1 MRAKS
6 NAYFNAIG
14 GKNMKLKKLSALA
27 MTTAMCAATI
37 FGCGGTSNSGK
48 DNETTTGASA
58 ENPIKV
64 EMKVWTPQEDQ
75 NAGWTQQMCEK
86 FNEAH
91 PEWDI
96 TFTYETCG
104 EDKAGE
110 MVTADPTE
118 AADVY
123 MFSND
128 QLGTLLNADAIA
140 KLGGEA
146 ATYVKETNSE
156 LMVSTVTKDGNIY
169 GIPFTANTWF
179 MYYDKSVFGEDDIK
193 SLDAMLE
200 KGKVAYQFGTGWY
213 FGAFYAAGGATFC
226 GADGSDEAAGIVLG
240 DKGAEVTKYL
250 VNLVKNPN
258 FVKDDQ
264 GSGIAGLR
272 DGSVKAI
279 FSGSWDYS
287 TVKEILGDNLGIAQL
302 PTINIG
308 GEEGQL
314 KAFAGSKAL
323 GVNPNTKNM
332 EVAVALAKFLAS
344 EEAQLAHYEMRNIVP
359 CHTALLE
366 SEAIKN
372 DPLAQAQA
380 NTVANTAVIQP
391 TNASF
396 NTNFWNNATNMSN
409 WILDGTVTLD
419 NAAEKTT
426 ELENAWNGR

>member
-1 MRAKS
+1 
-6 NAYFNAIG
+6 
-14 GKNMKLKKLSALA
+14 MKLKKLTALA
-27 MTTAMCAATI
+27 MTTAMCAATM
-37 FGCGGTSNSGK
+37 FGCGSGEGSS
-48 DNETTTGASA
+48 NETTTSGSGASA

-75 NAGWTQQMCEK
+75 NAGWTQKMCEK

-110 MVTADPTE
+110 MVTADPTA

-123 MFSND
+123 MYAND
-128 QLGTLLNADAIA
+128 QLGTLLNANAIA
-140 KLGGEA
+140 KLGGEV
-146 ATYVKETNSE
+146 ATYVKETNSDM
-156 LMVSTVTKDGNIY
+156 MVSTVTKDGAIY
-169 GIPFTANTWF
+169 GIPYTANTWF
-179 MYYDKSVFGEDDIK
+179 MYYDKSVYSDDDIK
-193 SLDAMLE
+193 SFEKLLE
-200 KGKVAYQFGTGWY
+200 KGKVSFQFGTGWY
-213 FGAFYAAGGATFC
+213 FGSFYAAGGATYC

-240 DKGAEVTKYL
+240 NKGTDVTKYL

-258 FVKDDQ
+258 FVKDDA
-264 GSGIAGLR
+264 GSGLAGLR
-272 DGSVKAI
+272 DGSVKVM
-279 FSGSWDYS
+279 FSGSWDYAA
-287 TVKEILGDNLGIAQL
+287 VKEALGDNLGIAQL
-302 PTINIG
+302 PTININ
-308 GEEGQL
+308 GEDCQL

-366 SEAIKN
+366 TEAIKN
-372 DPLAQAQA
+372 DALAQAQA

-396 NTNFWNNATNMSN
+396 NTNFWNNAGNMSN
-409 WILDGTVTLD
+409 TIMDGTVTLD
-419 NAAEKTT
+419 NAAEKTQ
-426 ELENAWNGR
+426 ELEDAWNGK

>member
-1 MRAKS
+1 
-6 NAYFNAIG
+6 
-14 GKNMKLKKLSALA
+14 MKLKKLSALA

-37 FGCGGTSNSGK
+37 FGCGSNSNSGN
-48 DNETTTGASA
+48 NETTTAGATA

-75 NAGWTQQMCEK
+75 NSGWTQQMCEK
-86 FNEAH
+86 FNAAH

-123 MFSND
+123 MYAND
-128 QLGTLLNADAIA
+128 QLGTLLNANAIA

-146 ATYVKETNSE
+146 ATYVKESNTE
-156 LMVSTVTKDGNIY
+156 LITSTVTVDGSIY
-169 GIPFTANTWF
+169 GIPYTANTWF
-179 MYYDKSVFGEDDIK
+179 MYYDKSVFTEDDIK
-193 SLDAMLE
+193 SLDKMLE
-200 KGKVAYQFGTGWY
+200 KGKVAFQFGTGWY
-213 FGAFYAAGGATFC
+213 FGSFYAAGGATYC
-226 GADGSDEAAGIVLG
+226 GADGTDEAAGIVLG
-240 DKGAEVTKYL
+240 DKGTAVTKYL

-279 FSGSWDYS
+279 FSGTWDYA
-287 TVKEILGDNLGIAQL
+287 TVKEILGDNIGMAQL
-302 PTINIG
+302 PTINLD
-308 GEEGQL
+308 GEECSL

-323 GVNPNTKNM
+323 GVNPNTDNM
-332 EVAVALAKFLAS
+332 EVAVALAKFLGS
-344 EEAQLAHYEMRNIVP
+344 EEAQLAHYEMRNIIP
-359 CHTALLE
+359 CHVNLLE
-366 SEAIKN
+366 SETIKA
-372 DPLAQAQA
+372 DPLALAQN
-380 NTVANTAVIQP
+380 NTVANTAVTQP
-391 TNASF
+391 INASF
-396 NTNFWNNATNMSN
+396 NTNFWSNATNMSN
-409 WILDGTVTLD
+409 WLMDGTVTLD

>member
-1 MRAKS
+1 
-6 NAYFNAIG
+6 
-14 GKNMKLKKLSALA
+14 MKLKKLSALA

-37 FGCGGTSNSGK
+37 FGCGSGEASN
-48 DNETTTGASA
+48 NETTTAGASA

-75 NAGWTQQMCEK
+75 NAGWTQKMCEQ

-110 MVTADPTE
+110 MVTADPTT

-123 MFSND
+123 MYAND
-128 QLGTLLNADAIA
+128 QLGTLLNANAIA

-146 ATYVKETNSE
+146 ATYVKETNSD
-156 LMVSTVTKDGNIY
+156 LMVSTVTKDGDIY
-169 GIPFTANTWF
+169 GIPYTANTWF
-179 MYYDKSVFGEDDIK
+179 MYYDKSVFTEEDIT
-193 SLDAMLE
+193 SLDKMLE
-200 KGKVAYQFGTGWY
+200 KGTVAFQFGTGWY
-213 FGAFYAAGGATFC
+213 FGAFYAAGGATYC

-240 DKGAEVTKYL
+240 DKGTDVTKYL

-258 FVKDDQ
+258 FKKDDA

-272 DGSVKAI
+272 DGSVSAI
-279 FSGSWDYS
+279 FSGSWDYEA
-287 TVKEILGDNLGIAQL
+287 VKEILGDNLGIAQL
-302 PTINIG
+302 PTININ
-308 GEEGQL
+308 GEECQL

-323 GVNPNTKNM
+323 GVNPNTDNM
-332 EVAVALAKFLAS
+332 EVAVALAKYLAS
-344 EEAQLAHYEMRNIVP
+344 EEAQLAHYEMRSIVP

-366 SEAIKN
+366 TEAVKN
-372 DPLAQAQA
+372 DALAQAQA

-391 TNASF
+391 TNSSF
-396 NTNFWNNATNMSN
+396 NTNFWNNAGNMANS
-409 WILDGTVTLD
+409 IMDGTVTLD

-426 ELENAWNGR
+426 ELENAWNGK